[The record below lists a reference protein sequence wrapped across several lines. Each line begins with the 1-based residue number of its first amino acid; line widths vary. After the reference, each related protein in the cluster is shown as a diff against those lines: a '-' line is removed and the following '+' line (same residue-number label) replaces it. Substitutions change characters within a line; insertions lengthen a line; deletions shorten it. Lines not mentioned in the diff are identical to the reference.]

1 MGITERIVLV
11 LIAAGVLTLVIW
23 LVRALSSYPQDAA
36 AHSPGGRVEHDLSG
50 HITPPKLS
58 WNWGAFFLGP
68 IWYLLEG
75 LWVHAVIMTTLLM
88 LSGGILLPFVMLY
101 SGLKANETLADKRL
115 AQHSFY

>member
-1 MGITERIVLV
+1 MGVTERIVLI

-23 LVRALSSYPQDAA
+23 LVRALSSYPQDEAA
-36 AHSPGGRVEHDLSG
+36 QSPGGRVARDLTG
-50 HITPPKLS
+50 ATTPPKLS

-75 LWVHAVIMTTLLM
+75 LWVHAIIMTTLLL
-88 LSGGILLPFVMLY
+88 LSGAILLPFVMLY